1 MDVTKGVGAAIQT
14 NEFLCERNVLQQL
27 LISPF
32 FLGLAFIGMNGIGGM
47 GGMGDLSMGFGAGA
61 TSIGE
66 GGGATMEGMPMQM
79 PGAMAAPA
87 AMQMQQGMEGGR
99 MGVPMGASQEGVPI
113 SKQFIEGG
121 EAGVY
126 HTQ

>member
-1 MDVTKGVGAAIQT
+1 
-14 NEFLCERNVLQQL
+14 
-27 LISPF
+27 
-32 FLGLAFIGMNGIGGM
+32 
-47 GGMGDLSMGFGAGA
+47 MGDLSMGFGAGA

-87 AMQMQQGMEGGR
+87 AMQMQQGMEGGP
-99 MGVPMGASQEGVPI
+99 MGVSMGASQEGPPI

-126 HTQ
+126 DNY